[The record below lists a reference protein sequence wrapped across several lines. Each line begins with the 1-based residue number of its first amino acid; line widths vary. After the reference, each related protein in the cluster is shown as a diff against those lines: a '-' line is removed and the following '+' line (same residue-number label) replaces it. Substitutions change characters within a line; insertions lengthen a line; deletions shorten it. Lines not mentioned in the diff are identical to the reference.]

1 MKRILIVLLLAGL
14 SCAAV
19 AQTNQESNRPPTLPY
34 KPVLNFFILPDGK
47 NFGEV
52 SGVAVNSKG
61 HIFVFHRGQ
70 MPLMEFDN
78 RGRFVR
84 GLLDGII
91 THAHGLRVD
100 SNDNLWLTDDSDHFV
115 LKVSPEGRILMVFG
129 RKGRAGESD
138 PRLGILFNRPTDVA
152 VNSRGEIFVT
162 DGYGN
167 SRVVKF
173 DRTGRFLKTWGK
185 KGKAPG
191 EFDTPHAVVI
201 DAQDHVYVADR
212 ENGRIQVFDSEGN
225 FLREWG
231 GLKNPQGLFITA
243 NQFLYVADGYANR
256 ILKMDLNGKI
266 LGIFGEEGKWAG
278 QFGIP
283 HALAVGEREEIYAAE
298 LLNWR
303 VQKFEIK

>member
-1 MKRILIVLLLAGL
+1 MKCILTVLLLAGL

-19 AQTNQESNRPPTLPY
+19 AQANQEGGRPPTLPY
-34 KPVLNFFILPDGK
+34 KHVPNFFILPDGA

-61 HIFVFHRGQ
+61 HIFVFHRGP
-70 MPLMEFDN
+70 MPLLEFDN

-84 GLLDGII
+84 GLLDGLI
-91 THAHGLRVD
+91 THAHGLRID
-100 SNDNLWLTDDSDHFV
+100 SRDNLWLTDDSDHFV
-115 LKVSPEGRILMVFG
+115 LELNPEGRIVMVLG
-129 RKGRAGESD
+129 RKGRVGESD

-173 DRTGRFLKTWGK
+173 DRTGRFLKAWGK

-191 EFDTPHAVVI
+191 EFDIPHAVVI
-201 DAQDHVYVADR
+201 DAQDRVYVADR
-212 ENGRIQVFDSEGN
+212 ENGRIQVFDSEGR

-231 GLKNPQGLFITA
+231 GLKNPQGLFITR
-243 NQFLYVADGYANR
+243 NQSLYVADGYANR
-256 ILKMDLNGKI
+256 ILKMDMNGKV
-266 LGIFGEEGKWAG
+266 LGVFGEEGRAAG

-283 HALAVGEREEIYAAE
+283 HGIAVGVSEEIYVAE
-298 LLNWR
+298 LLTWR
-303 VQKFEIK
+303 AQKFEIK